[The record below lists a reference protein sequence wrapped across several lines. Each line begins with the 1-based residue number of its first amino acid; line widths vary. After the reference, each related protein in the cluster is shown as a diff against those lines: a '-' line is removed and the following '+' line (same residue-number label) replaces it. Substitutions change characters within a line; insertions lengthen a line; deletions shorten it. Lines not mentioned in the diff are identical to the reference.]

1 MNRCP
6 RCGIQFEGTG
16 TGGPVACPLC
26 DTYPPNAEPD
36 ELRTEVKRLRA
47 ALADALARA
56 EDAEADFSRLKAE
69 MQARTAAEAEAWEA
83 EAWAA
88 EVAARAAEAPGEAS
102 LQRRIAALEAVVSQ
116 FLAAHWVDVEAD
128 GQVVD
133 HWNVRLLEEAA
144 KAATEPSGNID
155 CADPAK
161 EGGA

>member
-69 MQARTAAEAEAWEA
+69 IKRYLCRLVTPQK
-83 EAWAA
+83 
-88 EVAARAAEAPGEAS
+88 RAAEAPGEAS

-144 KAATEPSGNID
+144 KAATERSGNID

>member
-6 RCGIQFEGTG
+6 KCGTQFEGTG
-16 TGGPVACPLC
+16 GSVACPLV
-26 DTYPPNAEPD
+26 D
-36 ELRTEVKRLRA
+36 EVKRLRA
-47 ALADALARA
+47 WFRSYLLRAVQFRRRILKKTWALADALARA

-83 EAWAA
+83 EAWEA
-88 EVAARAAEAPGEAS
+88 EKAARAAEAPGEAS

-144 KAATEPSGNID
+144 KAARRAG
-155 CADPAK
+155 
-161 EGGA
+161 